1 MSGKYAL
8 IIGNTEY
15 IDAGLS
21 QLTAPGKDTEDFAR
35 ILKEKELCAFDEV
48 KILFNQLS
56 SSVVES
62 IDEFFDQRKPDDMLV
77 LYFSGHGVRD
87 EAGSLYLA
95 VRNIIRS
102 RLRSTAI
109 SHSDSF

>member
-1 MSGKYAL
+1 MSGKFAL

-15 IDAGLS
+15 TDPGLT

-35 ILKEKELCAFDEV
+35 VLRSPEICGFDQVHVLLNQISSEV
-48 KILFNQLS
+48 I
-56 SSVVES
+56 EA
-62 IDEFFDQRKPDDMLV
+62 IDEFFDKKDADDLLV

-87 EAGSLYLA
+87 ELGSLYLA
-95 VRNIIRS
+95 VKNTIRS

-109 SHSDSF
+109 RSDYT